1 MLTSTVSTTSKAVI
15 QQMKGIFGRHKIP
28 ECLMSDNGPQFS
40 SHEFQQFSKE
50 YKFEHIT
57 SSPNY
62 SQASGEAERAVQTV
76 KALLNKNDDP
86 HLRTYVALLS
96 YCSTPITNDYSPAEL
111 LMGCKLQPIYNLNYL
126 IVLHSNK
133 K

>member
-1 MLTSTVSTTSKAVI
+1 
-15 QQMKGIFGRHKIP
+15 MKGIFGRHGIP

-50 YKFEHIT
+50 YKFERIT

-62 SQASGEAERAVQTV
+62 PQANGEAEQGVQTV

-86 HLRTYVALLS
+86 HLALLA
-96 YCSTPITNDYSPAEL
+96 YRSTPLANGYSPAEN
-111 LMGCKLQPIYNLNYL
+111 LMGRKLRTTVPIILANLRTTQT
-126 IVLHSNK
+126 SR
-133 K
+133 